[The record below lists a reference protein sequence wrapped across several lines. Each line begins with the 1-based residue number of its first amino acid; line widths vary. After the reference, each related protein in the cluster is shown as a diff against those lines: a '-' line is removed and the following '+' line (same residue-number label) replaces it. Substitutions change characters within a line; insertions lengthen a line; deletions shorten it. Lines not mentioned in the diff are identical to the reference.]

1 MSLKTRIDI
10 VPKFCIIIGMS
21 RSYKIKPMSVKVR
34 KSWGELN
41 PAMRRLE
48 SQKLYKRHAKYGKRY
63 SES

>member
-1 MSLKTRIDI
+1 
-10 VPKFCIIIGMS
+10 
-21 RSYKIKPMSVKVR
+21 MSVKVR